1 MSLYNKGALTADKK
15 PSVVSKLTTLN
26 PNATEFVPSALRSSP
41 GSLGA
46 ADSSSRVA
54 SSGNKAI
61 GKTVLDRSESS
72 VSNNSDEEAHQYWR
86 CQLPDDITPDFKV
99 MEKDET
105 LGVNGLPFSSM
116 SLIDGNEM
124 ARFPSSHGSALML
137 KEQQELS
144 PHRIDGGS
152 FAQKMGYS
160 VAPYVE
166 DPLSVSYL
174 NVHAKPWDKQILS
187 NDDLLNGVKEGT
199 SFNGNSDM
207 LNEQQLLESTDMY
220 HLEFLASQF
229 PGFAA
234 ESLAEVYYANGGD
247 LNLTIEMLTQ
257 LEVCL
262 YYKFCTYSSFKGL
275 LVFF

>member
-15 PSVVSKLTTLN
+15 PSIVSKSTTLN
-26 PNATEFVPSALRSSP
+26 PNATEFVPSALRSSALSP
-41 GSLGA
+41 SA
-46 ADSSSRVA
+46 ADSSSRFT
-54 SSGNKAI
+54 SSDNKAL
-61 GKTVLDRSESS
+61 GKTVLDRTESS
-72 VSNNSDEEAHQYWR
+72 VSNNSDDEAHQYWR

-105 LGVNGLPFSSM
+105 PVVNGLPFSSL
-116 SLIDGNEM
+116 SLIDGNDVS
-124 ARFPSSHGSALML
+124 RFPASHGSALML

-152 FAQKMGYS
+152 FAQKMPFS

-174 NVHAKPWDKQILS
+174 NVHAKPWDKNLS
-187 NDDLLNGVKEGT
+187 SDNLLNGVREGT

-207 LNEQQLLESTDMY
+207 LSEQQLLESTDMY

-234 ESLAEVYYANGGD
+234 ESLAEVFYANGGD

-257 LEVCL
+257 LEVCPDL
-262 YYKFCTYSSFKGL
+262 EFCTFSSL
-275 LVFF
+275 MVY